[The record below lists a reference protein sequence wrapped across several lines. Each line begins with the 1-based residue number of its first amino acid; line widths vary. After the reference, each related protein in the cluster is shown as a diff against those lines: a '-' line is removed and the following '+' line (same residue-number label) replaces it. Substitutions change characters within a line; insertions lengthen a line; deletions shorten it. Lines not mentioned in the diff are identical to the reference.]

1 MTQPWGGQK
10 MCAVRSVLFVV
21 AMALGAG
28 STQEPVINRGAPMT
42 LTGEIVDIS
51 CYKQK
56 GVAGGTGAAHVACA
70 KMCVLEKGAA
80 LGILSD
86 GDGLFRIWGAS
97 AKDKYLKVQPFI
109 GQTVAI
115 TGTEVSLSNNYDV
128 RSFDLQTIKI
138 AKKTQ

>member
-1 MTQPWGGQK
+1 
-10 MCAVRSVLFVV
+10 MCAVRSILLAA

-56 GVAGGTGAAHVACA
+56 GVAGGTGAAHVDCA

-86 GDGLFRIWGAS
+86 GDGLFRIWGAM
-97 AKDKYLKVQPFI
+97 ARDKYLKVQPYI
-109 GQTVAI
+109 GQNVSI
-115 TGTEVSLSNNYDV
+115 TGTEVTLSNNYDV

-138 AKKTQ
+138 AKKSR